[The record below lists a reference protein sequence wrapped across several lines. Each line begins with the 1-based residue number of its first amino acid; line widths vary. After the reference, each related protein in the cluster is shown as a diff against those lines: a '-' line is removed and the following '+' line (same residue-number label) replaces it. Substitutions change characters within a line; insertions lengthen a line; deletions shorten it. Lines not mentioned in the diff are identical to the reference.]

1 MTSSH
6 RNYRRSVNNN
16 LTLESTTSEQSVNE
30 CQDVVVGGLS
40 LPAIN
45 TRNTYVRSRL
55 SRDVLNHR
63 FESNGNVRGTG
74 REGEERERREAVAN
88 VRAKFRSS
96 RTTGSSNSGLGQSN
110 NNERK
115 LSLPR
120 VINCGPGGSLRRGS
134 RGGSGPRPST
144 EALLTRRRII
154 DKAIN
159 GTSVSPS
166 RQETV
171 EEPVAA
177 PPDPPQPVAPQPDP
191 PQPDPPQPVAPQPD
205 TQAES
210 EPPVE
215 EDDDEEKA
223 IGQSHD
229 GRFLKF
235 EEEIGRGSFKTV
247 YRGLDTQT
255 GVAVAWC
262 ELQEKKLNKNERQR
276 FREEAEML
284 KGLQHPNI
292 VRFYDYWEVT
302 LTKRKYI
309 VLVTELMTSGT
320 LKTYLRRF
328 KKINPKVL
336 KSWCRQILKGLQFL
350 HSRSPP
356 IIHRDLKCDNIF
368 ITGTTGSVKIGDLG
382 LATLKNRSFAK
393 SVIGTPEFM
402 APEMYEEHYDEA
414 VDVYAFGMCMLEMAT
429 SEYPYS
435 ECTGPA
441 QIYKKV
447 ISGIKPASF
456 DKVENPEVRDVIERC
471 IRLKKEERPGIK
483 ELLAH
488 EFFAEDVGLRL
499 EMVSR
504 DEAVISNTTKVEFR
518 LRVIDP
524 KKRSNKHK
532 ENEAIQ
538 FDFDMATDN
547 ADEVSSEMAKSGLI
561 LSEDA
566 PQVAKMLMAQVN
578 ALLRDRE
585 DRKSHTMQTPAFDEA
600 LGVID
605 DGNFIPL
612 VESSSVPQSQPIF
625 FNSQMSQ
632 TGGNSQSV
640 IMMQQTQ
647 PGQTLPSQQQVLQ
660 QNMQQ
665 TQQQQ
670 PIQTLELLQQQLSQQ
685 NQQQYQQQTSQQI
698 PQQQQMNQQNQILQQ
713 QQSMSQQ
720 MPQIQQQQQQQQMPQ
735 QMNQQ
740 YQDMSQQYQE
750 IPHQYQEM
758 SQQQLQQPQMPQQR
772 LSTQEMPQQQQ
783 LQQPQMPQQ
792 RMSTQE
798 IPQQQQLQQPQIPQQ
813 RMSTQ
818 EIPQQQHL
826 QQPQMPQQR
835 SLSTQEIPQ
844 QQQLQQPQMPHQR
857 SLSTQE
863 MPQQQQL
870 QQPQIPQQRMST
882 QELSQQQQLQ
892 QPQMPQQRISTQEIP
907 QQQLQQPQMP
917 QQRISTQEIPQQ
929 QLQQPQ
935 MPHQRLSTQE
945 MPQHQQL
952 QQPQMPQ
959 QRMSTQEIPQQ
970 QQLQQP
976 QMPHQR
982 MSTQEIPQ
990 QQQLHQPQM
999 PQQLL
1004 TQDMSQQTMQQ
1015 PQMPPQIMTQDM
1027 SQQQIQQPQMT
1038 QQILSQHDISQ
1049 QQLQQPQMP
1058 QQQLQQPQMPQH
1070 RISQPEMPHQQLQM
1084 PQMPHQRL
1092 SQPEMPH
1099 QQLQTPQMP
1108 QQRLS
1113 QPEMSQQQLQQTQIS
1128 HQIPQTHSMEGQHQV
1143 IGHSQTTQ
1151 QLTAPQMQQQR
1162 ISQHELP
1169 QQATHHMEGQQQMTH
1184 LLLQDQQQQQQLQPP
1199 QMQQQRVSQHEMP
1212 QDSQQQFVYTQQ
1224 HPPDQLMPPHSSSQ
1238 QHGRISQTVYTLPQ
1252 QGAVTPQPQN
1262 DGFHFIPAE
1271 MVPQTY
1277 QKSEHDMFAPTQP
1290 LTFLSVSGSY
1300 TQTPLYSPIQTSQ
1313 LLPSASLKDEV
1324 NATEPEAI
1332 EGKQDVSEADGQK
1345 GVLPPQSVLNPA
1357 YYTQYYQC
1365 TMSNIPADNQSE
1377 THKTV
1382 DNTASQDSVAF
1393 PVLTG
1398 QESENISQSQYPP
1411 QGHFTGQSQES
1422 FPPSQG
1428 EGYPA
1433 SGPQPTHF
1441 PNNSQA
1447 EFGTSQSNFTVPVPS
1462 ATYSVSTSQ
1471 QFAPAVNHE
1480 HFTTSSQA
1488 QYSLPTTRP
1497 DGFIAPVPQQGNF
1510 APQTQPDNFVAPATN
1525 QQYTASATQAN
1536 FPAQTQ
1542 PEGFNVSAPNQ
1553 GNFSGTLPQGNFTHQ
1568 AGTENFTAPAP
1579 NQGHFTSQVNFPSQ
1593 TTQAENFVPANQQT
1607 HFTAPVPN
1615 QTFIPPQ
1622 TGQQFPPTFSDS
1634 NSVPPQQEQYASQ
1647 SSNVAT
1653 PMPIP
1658 QEQTVFVA
1666 NSVPDQPKETVNYE
1680 PIATE
1685 IPMNSLELTHAF
1697 LSAPQSPLIVEQ
1709 LQRKMSCEDHQCSSE
1724 DCQCQ
1729 QLMLTEPLSVTN
1741 SSEAVE
1747 VTNEGHP
1754 EGNDLD
1760 QISTVAGGSEVDVSS
1775 SAATTDMTADNKRGL
1790 TVKRRSRPTGPK
1802 LTVLSAQD
1810 GLIECQL
1817 ETSKQKTVTFRF
1829 NLDDTVPADVA
1840 NNLVSEKLL
1849 PSAHAELITELLKDL
1864 VRQLKETPEKL
1875 PVLDSTGSP
1884 IRKPRV
1890 RHPSLT
1896 RQRSAHIKTHRR
1908 HRSRDET
1915 SSKSVEEQPVSK
1927 PTPMRKISRF
1937 LVSPVVESATKV
1949 VSGEPEE
1956 VPSQPPTTDVSPPT
1970 NDVSGEDGLKS
1981 GLSSG
1986 AGSMG
1991 TPDTTIMPPGDSHPR
2006 LSHQNSL
2013 DNSNGSGGAMPQTI
2027 ADLQQKLVQL
2037 TSQPSELSIGGT
2049 PPSHPPTPHTQASY
2063 DTYMYALQQK
2073 LASISQPLAQDTI
2086 DVPNQLNS
2094 QLSFVEEE
2102 PFDSN
2107 DGTLSPQST
2116 IHSHGHSLP
2125 HLESMIP
2132 TPVEF
2137 DYPTDELPPPPS
2149 VEDPSSGALVPAH
2162 TVSQPVAIPIPHS
2175 DEPPVTPVGS
2185 VDMSVMS
2192 YAAAAASNTALPP
2205 ISTSHSLL
2213 KPQLSVDST
2222 VVTATAME
2230 QRHNRMMART
2240 VPHAPDLQNL
2250 EQELSKIHGSVRPVP
2265 ALSQPSTTAPQPV
2278 PLITTVSAS
2287 GNEAMAVPQELLQP
2301 EEVPLSPKPAVRKV
2315 SRFQVSAVQEEASPT
2330 HSASTAGSY
2339 FQDVGSAVITLLQTI
2354 RSFFAAERREE
2365 RRGRFSVV
2373 TQEAPS
2379 LQLLHMTNTNLNS
2392 TSTQP
2397 MRRITSAGFPAAVT
2411 RVRQTEGSLSRW
2423 PSEGHIKVGDK
2434 QPKHLLRDKLKNAHS
2449 MSELA
2454 HSMSH
2459 SVYIPDDHDNTVGFE
2474 PSNTE
2479 LKALLQ
2485 RHQMELEELQKRHRE
2500 EVEALCRQLAQ
2511 NSSAAQGI
2519 SGQGSL
2525 EGFSTAPQSPDTQS
2539 RPDTPR

>member
-1277 QKSEHDMFAPTQP
+1277 QK
-1290 LTFLSVSGSY
+1290 
-1300 TQTPLYSPIQTSQ
+1300 
-1313 LLPSASLKDEV
+1313 DEV

-1332 EGKQDVSEADGQK
+1332 EGKQD
-1345 GVLPPQSVLNPA
+1345 
-1357 YYTQYYQC
+1357 
-1365 TMSNIPADNQSE
+1365 
-1377 THKTV
+1377 
-1382 DNTASQDSVAF
+1382 
-1393 PVLTG
+1393 
-1398 QESENISQSQYPP
+1398 
-1411 QGHFTGQSQES
+1411 
-1422 FPPSQG
+1422 
-1428 EGYPA
+1428 
-1433 SGPQPTHF
+1433 
-1441 PNNSQA
+1441 
-1447 EFGTSQSNFTVPVPS
+1447 
-1462 ATYSVSTSQ
+1462 
-1471 QFAPAVNHE
+1471 
-1480 HFTTSSQA
+1480 
-1488 QYSLPTTRP
+1488 
-1497 DGFIAPVPQQGNF
+1497 
-1510 APQTQPDNFVAPATN
+1510 
-1525 QQYTASATQAN
+1525 
-1536 FPAQTQ
+1536 
-1542 PEGFNVSAPNQ
+1542 
-1553 GNFSGTLPQGNFTHQ
+1553 
-1568 AGTENFTAPAP
+1568 
-1579 NQGHFTSQVNFPSQ
+1579 
-1593 TTQAENFVPANQQT
+1593 
-1607 HFTAPVPN
+1607 
-1615 QTFIPPQ
+1615 
-1622 TGQQFPPTFSDS
+1622 
-1634 NSVPPQQEQYASQ
+1634 
-1647 SSNVAT
+1647 
-1653 PMPIP
+1653 
-1658 QEQTVFVA
+1658 
-1666 NSVPDQPKETVNYE
+1666 
-1680 PIATE
+1680 
-1685 IPMNSLELTHAF
+1685 
-1697 LSAPQSPLIVEQ
+1697 
-1709 LQRKMSCEDHQCSSE
+1709 
-1724 DCQCQ
+1724 
-1729 QLMLTEPLSVTN
+1729 
-1741 SSEAVE
+1741 
-1747 VTNEGHP
+1747 
-1754 EGNDLD
+1754 
-1760 QISTVAGGSEVDVSS
+1760 ISTVAGGSEVDVSS

-2330 HSASTAGSY
+2330 HSASTDGSVSTRDCIAAMMDLAGYMFLTAGSY